1 MSAKNLVSIEDW
13 LNLNADSHAELID
26 GQIVY
31 KTHPDGEHGD
41 RQGAVISA
49 LRTIFNR
56 KPQGNGTGGWW
67 IMSDVSILYTKLERI
82 LEPDIVGW
90 KRNRVPEKPTG
101 YPIAVRPDW
110 VCEVSHTTWKKD
122 TTTVYETLE
131 AAGVPYY
138 WLLDVERENL
148 VVFELQETGKYA
160 RIHSFFRENGK
171 VRIKPFDAV
180 ELEMGILLGDD
191 PE

>member
-1 MSAKNLVSIEDW
+1 MPAKNLVTFEDW
-13 LNLNADSHAELID
+13 LNLPEDSHAELID

-31 KTHPDGEHGD
+31 KANPGGEHGD
-41 RQGAVISA
+41 RQLAIGSV
-49 LRTIFNR
+49 LRTLFAR

-90 KRNRVPEKPTG
+90 KRDRVPDKPTG
-101 YPIAVRPDW
+101 YPIAIRPDW

-160 RIHSFFRENGK
+160 RVHSFFRENGK